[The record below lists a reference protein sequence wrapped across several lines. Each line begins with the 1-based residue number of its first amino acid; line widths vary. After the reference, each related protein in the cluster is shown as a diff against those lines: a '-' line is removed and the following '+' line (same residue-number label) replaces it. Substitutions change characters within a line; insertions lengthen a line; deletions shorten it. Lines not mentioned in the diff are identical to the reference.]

1 MGSRGQQGK
10 TCPQEAQ
17 ELGEHVLSLFHRKGD
32 LRWLNDIRDDLL
44 GTTRYLDTQGEGLA
58 GSFGRIS
65 YPYSDLMGRDG
76 RQSQNR
82 ALIASYSIA

>member
-17 ELGEHVLSLFHRKGD
+17 ELGEHVLSLFHRGD
-32 LRWLNDIRDDLL
+32 HRWLNDTRDDLL
-44 GTTRYLDTQGEGLA
+44 GTMRYLDTQDEGLA
-58 GSFGRIS
+58 GRIS
-65 YPYSDLMGRDG
+65 YSYSDLMGHDW

-82 ALIASYSIA
+82 ALIASYSIT

>member
-17 ELGEHVLSLFHRKGD
+17 ELGEHVLGLFHRGD
-32 LRWLNDIRDDLL
+32 HRWLSDTRDGLL
-44 GTTRYLDTQGEGLA
+44 GTTTYLDTRDEDLA

-65 YPYSDLMGRDG
+65 YSYSDLMGRDG
-76 RQSQNR
+76 RQSQ
-82 ALIASYSIA
+82 IEH